1 MMQQDRVTPAEAAR
15 QLDCN
20 RATVGRWIKKNQALA
35 DADGLVSIEELRRYR
50 SEVLNPRNVTRG
62 PRAEAGGEA
71 PLSRGP
77 SMNDHRARRERAQA
91 DEAELDLAERLGR
104 TLDRRQVEIAIGDAA
119 ERMRQAGLQAARD
132 NAEALSRVE
141 DPREMER
148 ALIAFFDAALSAA
161 SEALEKDLFQDVE
174 ADAA

>member
-1 MMQQDRVTPAEAAR
+1 MQQDRVTPAEAAR
-15 QLDCN
+15 QLGCN
-20 RATVGRWIKKNQALA
+20 RATVGRWIKKNEALA
-35 DADGLVSIEELRRYR
+35 DAEGLVSVDELRRYR
-50 SEVLNPRNVTRG
+50 AEVLNPGNVTRG
-62 PRAEAGGEA
+62 PRAADSGEA
-71 PLSRGP
+71 APARGP

-104 TLDRRQVEIAIGDAA
+104 TLDRRQVEIAIGEAA

-132 NAEALSRVE
+132 NAEALSRIE

-148 ALIAFFDAALSAA
+148 ALIAFFDGALSAA
-161 SEALEKDLFQDVE
+161 SEALEKELAGDVV